1 MKKIIKIV
9 IETKDDE
16 SVHNLTK
23 SDVVKLQNIFEGNIT
38 QIGYTKE
45 LCNNCE
51 SCNAGKEYCE
61 DCKKNDFYLFA
72 IKED

>member
-9 IETKDDE
+9 IETKNDE

-23 SDVVKLQNIFEGNIT
+23 SDVVTLQNIFEGDIT

-45 LCNNCE
+45 LCSNCE
-51 SCNAGKEYCE
+51 SRDAGKEYCE
-61 DCKKNDFYLFA
+61 DCKKNDLYLFA
-72 IKED
+72 IKQD